1 MRFFYMKKIEQ
12 FIDAT
17 FLKTEQNGLTSDE
30 VNQNV
35 QQLLDDAVRLN
46 MKLVMIRPEFI
57 QQAKAYIKSQKSSV
71 GVGTVIDFPF
81 GDGGIETKI
90 KEAEYAINQQADELD
105 FVIDYKAFQK
115 GECEKVKQEVYT
127 LTALCLENQ
136 KVVKWIIETAA
147 LTDAEIIRIT
157 TLIKNVIVSK
167 FNEKAYEQV
176 YVKSSTGFYKT
187 PNDQPNGA
195 NVHVITLMLE
205 NATPLNVKAS
215 GGIKTRE
222 DAIQM
227 IQMGVKRIGTSSHL
241 AIVE

>member
-1 MRFFYMKKIEQ
+1 MRKS
-12 FIDAT
+12 
-17 FLKTEQNGLTSDE
+17 KTRGLY
-30 VNQNV
+30 
-35 QQLLDDAVRLN
+35 LN
-46 MKLVMIRPEFI
+46 SFMFR
-57 QQAKAYIKSQKSSV
+57 KSKSCKV
-71 GVGTVIDFPF
+71 
-81 GDGGIETKI
+81 
-90 KEAEYAINQQADELD
+90 
-105 FVIDYKAFQK
+105 DYRN
-115 GECEKVKQEVYT
+115 CSTYRCRNYPYNHT
-127 LTALCLENQ
+127 
-136 KVVKWIIETAA
+136 
-147 LTDAEIIRIT
+147 
-157 TLIKNVIVSK
+157 IKNVIVSK